1 MTIHFDRSRGLR
13 RSLSLA
19 AALLLLASGPAR
31 AAAPPAASHSQVAV
45 LAGGCFWGMEDVFE
59 KLQGVSTVVA
69 GYSGGSAST
78 ANYDTVSMGTTGHAE
93 SVEITYDPARI
104 SYATL
109 LDVYFRVAH
118 DPTEKDRQGPDDG
131 TQYRSS
137 IFYGNEAQHRVALA
151 EIASLSRAKVFAH
164 AIVTDVVPL
173 TAFYPAE
180 AYHQHF
186 ADRNPT
192 YPYIVAIDEPKIV
205 ALRAAFPKLLK
216 STSSP
221 AT

>member
-1 MTIHFDRSRGLR
+1 MSSPFDASRGLR

-19 AALLLLASGPAR
+19 VALLFVLSGSAR
-31 AAAPPAASHSQVAV
+31 AATPPAAPHTQVAV

-93 SVEITYDPARI
+93 SVQITYDPARI

-137 IFYGNEAQHRVALA
+137 IFYGNEAQHRIALA
-151 EIASLSRAKVFAH
+151 KIASLSQAKVFPH
-164 AIVTDVVPL
+164 AIVTEVVPL
-173 TAFYPAE
+173 VAFYPAE

-186 ADRNPT
+186 ADRNPS

-216 STSSP
+216 S